1 MPEDLSL
8 ELTFAYL
15 LSINVQVFRGKCVF
29 VCVCVCVCMAQV
41 GLGWVQAG
49 LGVKPGF
56 GGLSPTSENYGK
68 LLFTSKLSLEIFSKL
83 TAEAK

>member
-29 VCVCVCVCMAQV
+29 VCVCVCVCVCMAQV

-83 TAEAK
+83 TA

>member
-29 VCVCVCVCMAQV
+29 VCVCVCMAQV